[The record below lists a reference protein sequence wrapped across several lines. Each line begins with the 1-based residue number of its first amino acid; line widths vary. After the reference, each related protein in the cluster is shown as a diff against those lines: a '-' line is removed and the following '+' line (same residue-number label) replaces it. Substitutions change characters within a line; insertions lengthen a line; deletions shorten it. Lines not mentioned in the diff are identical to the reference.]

1 MSVAIEHPSS
11 ASALS
16 SSMSSTT
23 SSFDIMAIVQ
33 ELIVCLNGADE
44 PKLVSKIR
52 DQQSELRRLHEKQ
65 QQELKDIVTGATGRT
80 LKVCAERNGH
90 FF

>member
-1 MSVAIEHPSS
+1 
-11 ASALS
+11 
-16 SSMSSTT
+16 
-23 SSFDIMAIVQ
+23 MAIVQ

-65 QQELKDIVTGATGRT
+65 QQELKDIVTGTTHST
-80 LKVCAERNGH
+80 L
-90 FF
+90 